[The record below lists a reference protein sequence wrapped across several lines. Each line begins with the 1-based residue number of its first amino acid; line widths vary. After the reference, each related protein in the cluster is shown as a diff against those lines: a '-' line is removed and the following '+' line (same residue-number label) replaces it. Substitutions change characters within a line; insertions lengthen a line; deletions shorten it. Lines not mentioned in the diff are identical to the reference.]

1 MNKTISEAIILSSFV
16 FGSMYLYSTTL
27 KLINESYPYGYPRE
41 KIGPAAIDMIN
52 GITIGIAGSG
62 IIMLFITSSF

>member
-1 MNKTISEAIILSSFV
+1 MKTTISEAIILSSFV

-27 KLINESYPYGYPRE
+27 KLINETYPHGYPRE
-41 KIGPAAIDMIN
+41 KIGPATINIIN